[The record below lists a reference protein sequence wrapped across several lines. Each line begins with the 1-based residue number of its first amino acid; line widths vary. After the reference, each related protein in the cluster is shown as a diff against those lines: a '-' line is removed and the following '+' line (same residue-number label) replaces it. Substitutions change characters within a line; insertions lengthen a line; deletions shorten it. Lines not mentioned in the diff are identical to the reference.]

1 MSHLKVTSE
10 KLREARTQLENQNK
24 QLETQIETLQQAQIR
39 LAEMWRGDANTAFNN
54 VFKKDVQQ
62 FTAFRNLI
70 RDYGTVLERAAQT
83 YDEKERE
90 NVRIASTR

>member
-39 LAEMWRGDANTAFNN
+39 LAEMWRGEAKTAF
-54 VFKKDVQQ
+54 
-62 FTAFRNLI
+62 
-70 RDYGTVLERAAQT
+70 
-83 YDEKERE
+83 
-90 NVRIASTR
+90 